1 MSVALCVPSMGDVA
15 DVASGIV
22 SVEHLQ
28 RHERSPI
35 IMGANFTYRS
45 VFEKGLAI
53 EVLVLDPEAITP
65 EDDTAP
71 VVGGGAV
78 EVFVGDNAEDFT
90 EAAARFMAAR
100 PLALVTRS

>member
-22 SVEHLQ
+22 SVEH
-28 RHERSPI
+28 
-35 IMGANFTYRS
+35 RS